1 MTGGDGMSSSYIE
14 VKLPKHTVFLTPEE
28 IHGLLRQ
35 DVTLYK
41 EATQRGK
48 HFKRSRTQRHREQ
61 QKRQEVR

>member
-1 MTGGDGMSSSYIE
+1 MTGGDGMSSPYIE

-48 HFKRSRTQRHREQ
+48 YFKRSRTQRNREQ